1 VEFNSILIDKKNNNW
16 VKLSVNV
23 SEEFVEPVVQMFSK
37 FLSGNVF
44 IENIGDPEDKID
56 GNVWVAGF
64 KEKSLFTSSIE
75 HNLRSGLLLFSGVF
89 DISDLSISEIDS
101 AMWEKQHF
109 DPIFV
114 SKDVVVL
121 PNKDELDKYKDIIWV
136 VIEPSMAFG
145 TGHHPTT
152 KMCLNYLK
160 KYVIKNS
167 SVLDLGCG
175 SGILGIS
182 ALKMGAANCLS
193 IDVEEES
200 VKATIKNSID
210 SNVKGKIISEKQNL
224 LNSINLNFIPD
235 LIIANLNAFLF
246 REGISN
252 ISSLLKG
259 DSKMIASGILIENLD
274 QITDILKSGNLEII
288 EKETSGDWAALVL
301 KKGLDA

>member
-1 VEFNSILIDKKNNNW
+1 MEFKNILIDKKNNW
-16 VKLSVNV
+16 IKLSVSV

-44 IENIGDPEDKID
+44 IENIGDPDDKID
-56 GNVWVAGF
+56 GNVWVVGF
-64 KEKSLFTSSIE
+64 KEKSSFTSSIE
-75 HNLRSGLLLFSGVF
+75 HNLKSGLMLFSGVF
-89 DISDLSISEIDS
+89 DISDLSVSEIDS

-109 DPIFV
+109 DPILV
-114 SKDVVVL
+114 SEDVVVL
-121 PNKDELDKYKDIIWV
+121 PNKDELDKYKDMTWV

-152 KMCLNYLK
+152 KMCLNYLR

-175 SGILGIS
+175 SGILGIA
-182 ALKMGAANCLS
+182 ALKMGATNCFS

-210 SNVKGKIISEKQNL
+210 SNVEGKIVSENQNL
-224 LNSINLNFIPD
+224 LHSINLNFIPD

-252 ISSLLKG
+252 ISSLLKN
-259 DSKMIASGILIENLD
+259 DSKMIASGILIENLGE
-274 QITDILKSGNLEII
+274 ITDILISSNLEVV

-301 KKGLDA
+301 KKGLYA